1 MKKSLKLGIFTFF
14 TSCLV
19 ATASFSGEYA
29 YRYLST
35 PSTVRLNNPVCV
47 FVDDNRPKEEREG
60 DPTGFWLYSVEKP
73 DRIGAAQGLGIDI
86 CKLMEERGVTPIARV
101 ALSGEVAPESCI
113 VVKVSLE
120 SWYGRVRSYSTM
132 SEKVVG
138 MLSTLPSR
146 AEGNCRFKSVVLNS
160 GKSYDL
166 GVSSGVAEIPVSRKA
181 TAEKEA
187 NMASSVAADEALAEF
202 FKMFEKQFSR

>member
-1 MKKSLKLGIFTFF
+1 MNKSLFFSIVSFFTF
-14 TSCLV
+14 SLV
-19 ATASFSGEYA
+19 ASVSFSGEYA

-35 PSTVRLNNPVCV
+35 PSTIRLNNPVCV
-47 FVDDNRPKEEREG
+47 FVEDNRPKEEREG

-86 CKLMEERGVTPIARV
+86 CKLMEERGVTPVARL
-101 ALSGEVAPESCI
+101 ALHGEVAPESCI

-120 SWYGRVRSYSTM
+120 SWYGRVRSYSTK

-138 MLSTLPSR
+138 MLSTLPPL
-146 AEGNCRFKSVVLNS
+146 AEGNCRFKSTVSTS

-166 GVSSGVAEIPVSRKA
+166 GVSSGVAKVPVSRKA
-181 TAEKEA
+181 TAEIEG

-202 FKMFEKQFSR
+202 FKTFEKQFSK